1 MLGTEL
7 PDKARKESQ
16 GVGAAN
22 LHPGPRTVAQVT
34 AGGGLA
40 HLLALGSQRLRPW
53 FCFLSAPLP
62 LPKPV
67 STNDVYFHT
76 LTLTSIL
83 GWGPPPSI
91 EQRALCQLQVL
102 VCTVLLPR
110 LCSSPSLP
118 FWILHIFLKPH
129 RCPTFFRTSVPLSVI
144 NADFSLLFIFCFH
157 RLLWSIRKKQIM
169 YSQIPILNQKSS
181 SKLFNQDREDPC

>member
-1 MLGTEL
+1 MLGIEL

-22 LHPGPRTVAQVT
+22 LHPGPWTVAQVPV
-34 AGGGLA
+34 GGGFA
-40 HLLALGSQRLRPW
+40 HLFALGSQRLRPW
-53 FCFLSAPLP
+53 FCFLSAPLS

-76 LTLTSIL
+76 VILTSIL

-91 EQRALCQLQVL
+91 QQRALCQLQVL
-102 VCTVLLPR
+102 VSTVLLPQ
-110 LCSSPSLP
+110 LCSRSSPP
-118 FWILHIFLKPH
+118 FWILHVFLRPH
-129 RCPTFFRTSVPLSVI
+129 RCPTFFGISVPLSMI
-144 NADFSLLFIFCFH
+144 DADFSLLFIFYFH

-181 SKLFNQDREDPC
+181 SKLFN